1 MNIAEVHTAA
11 VGLMPVSRPLLPGY
25 DSGVLAMI
33 VVSFLFAS
41 VGFKT
46 AAGIWHQFFTDLS
59 MRHRNSL
66 TGNASERTNRERW
79 LCGRCWHRHLCARD
93 CCFFHGVITQG

>member
-33 VVSFLFAS
+33 VVSFLLHQWDSRLRRAS
-41 VGFKT
+41 
-46 AAGIWHQFFTDLS
+46 GISFS
-59 MRHRNSL
+59 R
-66 TGNASERTNRERW
+66 
-79 LCGRCWHRHLCARD
+79 
-93 CCFFHGVITQG
+93 I

>member
-66 TGNASERTNRERW
+66 TGNASERTNRERLAVW
-79 LCGRCWHRHLCARD
+79 ALLAQTFVCEGLLLFSDRKS
-93 CCFFHGVITQG
+93 VV